1 MVQGRRQYTD
11 EFKREAVALLASS
24 GRPLLQIANELG
36 ISPSMLRNWRNRG
49 EGRNAGSA
57 LRPIP
62 APAPHSAPG
71 LGIGN
76 LPPSPRERSSAYGAR
91 HFKKSCGHLL
101 GTAEMRFRLIEDQR
115 DVWPVRV
122 MCDALSV
129 SPSGF
134 YAWRSRPESPRKMA
148 NRELLVEIR
157 RVHAQHR
164 ERYGAPR
171 IHAELRAEGYG
182 ASRKRV
188 ARLMRQH
195 GIRARA
201 PRRYRVCTTDSKHS
215 LPVALNLLDQNFVA
229 DRPDQIW
236 LADIT
241 YIPAAEGWLYLAVIL
256 DLFTR
261 KVVGWAMRDHLRA
274 ELTIAALTMAIQRRR
289 PAAGLIHHSDRGS
302 QYAAGDYRDILQAA
316 AIVQSMSRKG
326 NCWDNA
332 PMESFFG
339 TLKTE
344 LVRQDEYPNR
354 DAARRDLFAYIEGYY
369 NRQRRHSAIGYI
381 TPEQAEAKS
390 A

>member
-1 MVQGRRQYTD
+1 
-11 EFKREAVALLASS
+11 
-24 GRPLLQIANELG
+24 
-36 ISPSMLRNWRNRG
+36 
-49 EGRNAGSA
+49 
-57 LRPIP
+57 
-62 APAPHSAPG
+62 
-71 LGIGN
+71 
-76 LPPSPRERSSAYGAR
+76 
-91 HFKKSCGHLL
+91 
-101 GTAEMRFRLIEDQR
+101 MRFRLIEDHR

-134 YAWRSRPESPRKMA
+134 YAWRSRPESPRKIA
-148 NRELLVEIR
+148 NHELLADIR

-171 IHAELRAEGYG
+171 IHAELRAEGH
-182 ASRKRV
+182 AVNRKRV
-188 ARLMRQH
+188 SRLMRQH

-201 PRRYRVCTTDSKHS
+201 PRRYRVCTTDSEHS
-215 LPVALNLLDQNFVA
+215 LPVAENLLDQNFVA
-229 DRPDQIW
+229 DRPDQVW

-241 YIPAAEGWLYLAVIL
+241 YIPTGEGWLYLAVVL

-261 KVVGWAMRDHLRA
+261 KIVGWAMRDHMRA
-274 ELTIAALTMAIQRRR
+274 ELTIAALIMAIQRQR
-289 PAAGLIHHSDRGS
+289 PGAGLIHHSDRGS
-302 QYAAGDYRDILQAA
+302 QYAAGDYRDILRAA

-344 LVRQDEYPNR
+344 LVHRDEYPDR